1 MALPGPALGVWAATN
16 VIVVAVRAGARVALL
31 RVDQPA
37 LAPVRVWSGAAV
49 PRVAVGGGSVAV
61 AEPRRVL
68 AARRGSLKVVTRT
81 RRAIEAVGVDGRRV
95 AWIER
100 GVRRTG
106 GRVGVVHLG
115 VAR

>member
-1 MALPGPALGVWAATN
+1 M
-16 VIVVAVRAGARVALL
+16 
-31 RVDQPA
+31 
-37 LAPVRVWSGAAV
+37 
-49 PRVAVGGGSVAV
+49 AV